1 MGSLT
6 KAVLDCTNSSM
17 ISSSSTPKVTKKA
30 SNSLDHSISQIRDLM
45 LGQYFDDGYWWYTL
59 EANDTINAESIFL
72 MHYLGVRDE
81 ITEAS
86 VCRWLLKN
94 QNDDGSWSLFYG
106 GSGDLSSTVECYTA
120 LKMAGYELSHPKMTL
135 AREFI
140 LTQGSITKIRVFSR
154 IHLALFG
161 LIDWKLC
168 PKMPVALMQFPKWA
182 PVNIYEFSSWARAC
196 IVPLLVIMDMKK
208 THIIPKFN
216 VDELYLNND
225 PSQAQWRYEHEAGS
239 VSFENLFV
247 QVDKM
252 LQLADQMK
260 LKPLRQDSLKK
271 CERYIREHLRQTE
284 DIYPAMFYGTIAL
297 YSLSFTLNDDDI
309 QKALSGLNSFRI
321 KTSHNI
327 LPEIPKTI
335 KNHYFSEV
343 YPENSEITSYQQCC
357 ISPVWDTAWAG
368 VAMLEAGLSS
378 DDERLKKSAQWL
390 LEKQITDVA
399 GDWSVK
405 NPGVAPGGWSFQFQ
419 NKYYPDVDDTIE
431 VLTFL
436 SRVNLPY
443 YELKKPIQKGLDWL
457 LSMQCRN
464 GGFAAFD
471 KDNDLKLLNKL
482 PFSDHG
488 ACLDPAT
495 VDITGRMIEFLI
507 KICDFAPHS
516 KIIQRSA
523 DFIVSEQEKDGSF
536 WGRWGVNYLYGTWCA
551 LEGLGSLNRSQDQ
564 FVIKRAIHWLNSVQN
579 DDGGFGESCLS
590 YNRNHFIKLE
600 ESVPS
605 QTAWALMGYLAV
617 GLEKSQEAARAA
629 DFLVNAQQ
637 EDGSWNEPHFT
648 GTGFPG
654 HFYLRYHGYRH
665 YFPLLALAKYRNSL
679 KK

>member
-1 MGSLT
+1 MLNNDA
-6 KAVLDCTNSSM
+6 KIPQEA
-17 ISSSSTPKVTKKA
+17 A
-30 SNSLDHSISQIRDLM
+30 NSLDQSISQIRDLM
-45 LGQYFDDGYWWYTL
+45 LSQYFDDGYWWYTL

-72 MHYLGVRDE
+72 MHYLGIRDE

-86 VCRWLLKN
+86 LCRWILKN

-106 GSGDLSSTVECYTA
+106 GPGDLSSTVECYIA
-120 LKMAGYELSHPKMTL
+120 LKMADHNMASHNMASHQPDHPKMAL
-135 AREFI
+135 ARNFI

-196 IVPLLVIMDMKK
+196 IVPLLVIMDIKK
-208 THIIPKFN
+208 THIIQSFN
-216 VDELYLNND
+216 IDELYRNGN
-225 PSQAQWRYEHEAGS
+225 PCQSQWRYEHEAGS

-247 QVDKM
+247 QIDKM

-271 CERYIREHLRQTE
+271 CESYIREHLRQTE
-284 DIYPAMFYGTIAL
+284 DIYPAMFYGTLAL
-297 YSLSFTLNDDDI
+297 NSLGFTLKDDDI
-309 QKALSGLNSFRI
+309 QKALSGLNSF
-321 KTSHNI
+321 KVKMSHNI
-327 LPEIPKTI
+327 LPEIPKEP
-335 KNHYFSEV
+335 KSHYVS
-343 YPENSEITSYQQCC
+343 SYQQCC

-368 VAMLEAGLSS
+368 VAMLEAGVPP
-378 DDERLKKSAQWL
+378 DDERLKKSARWL

-436 SRVNLPY
+436 NHIDLPY

-457 LSMQCRN
+457 LSMQCKN

-495 VDITGRMIEFLI
+495 VDITGRMIEFLLEV
-507 KICDFAPHS
+507 CDFDKNS
-516 KIIQRSA
+516 KIIQRAA
-523 DFIVSEQEKDGSF
+523 DFIVAEQEKDGSF
-536 WGRWGVNYLYGTWCA
+536 WGRWGVNYIYGTWCA
-551 LEGLGSLNRSQDQ
+551 LVGLGNLNRPQDI

-579 DDGGFGESCLS
+579 DNGGFGESCQS
-590 YNRNHFIKLE
+590 YSQQKFTGLG

-605 QTAWALMGYLAV
+605 QTAWALMGYLAA
-617 GLEKSQEAARAA
+617 GLGQSQEATRAA
-629 DFLVNAQQ
+629 DFLVNSQK
-637 EDGSWNEPHFT
+637 EDGSWDEPYFT

-665 YFPLLALAKYRNSL
+665 YFPLLALAKYRNVL

>member
-1 MGSLT
+1 
-6 KAVLDCTNSSM
+6 
-17 ISSSSTPKVTKKA
+17 
-30 SNSLDHSISQIRDLM
+30 
-45 LGQYFDDGYWWYTL
+45 
-59 EANDTINAESIFL
+59 
-72 MHYLGVRDE
+72 
-81 ITEAS
+81 
-86 VCRWLLKN
+86 
-94 QNDDGSWSLFYG
+94 
-106 GSGDLSSTVECYTA
+106 
-120 LKMAGYELSHPKMTL
+120 MAGYKPDHPKMVL
-135 AREFI
+135 AQSFV
-140 LTQGSITKIRVFSR
+140 LTHGSITKIRVFSR

-196 IVPLLVIMDMKK
+196 IVPLLVIMDAKK
-208 THIIPKFN
+208 THIIQNFTI
-216 VDELYLNND
+216 DELYQNSN
-225 PSQAQWRYEHEAGS
+225 PHQAQWRYEHEAGS

-252 LQLADQMK
+252 LQLADQMQ

-271 CERYIREHLRQTE
+271 CETYIREHLRQTE
-284 DIYPAMFYGTIAL
+284 DIYPAMFYGSLAL
-297 YSLSFTLNDDDI
+297 YSLNFTLEDADI
-309 QKALSGLNSFRI
+309 QKALRGLSSFRV
-321 KTSHNI
+321 KMSHNI
-327 LPEIPKTI
+327 LSETPQTR
-335 KNHYFSEV
+335 KNETGDFAL
-343 YPENSEITSYQQCC
+343 YQQCC

-368 VAMLEAGLSS
+368 VAMLEAGIPAN
-378 DDERLKKSAQWL
+378 DERLKKSGKWL

-436 SRVNLPY
+436 NRIDLPY
-443 YELKKPIQKGLDWL
+443 YELKIPIQRGLDWL
-457 LSMQCRN
+457 LSMQCKN

-507 KICDFAPHS
+507 KICDFDKNS
-516 KIIQRSA
+516 KTIQKAA
-523 DFIVSEQEKDGSF
+523 DFIILEQEKDGSF
-536 WGRWGVNYLYGTWCA
+536 WGRWGVNYIYGTWCA
-551 LEGLGSLNRSQDQ
+551 LEGLGSLDRPQDR
-564 FVIKRAIHWLNSVQN
+564 FVTKRALHWLNSVQN
-579 DDGGFGESCLS
+579 SDGGFGESCLS
-590 YNRNHFIKLE
+590 YPHKRFIKLA

-605 QTAWALMGYLAV
+605 QTAWALMGYLAA
-617 GLEKSQEAARAA
+617 GLGQSEEAAHAA
-629 DFLVNAQQ
+629 DFLIHSQK
-637 EDGSWNEPHFT
+637 EDGSWHEPHFT

-665 YFPLLALAKYRNSL
+665 YFPLLALAKYRNYL